1 MLISNS
7 NLWSPMPYAYDLC
20 RQRDQNNQVRWF
32 TFCIL
37 LFCYSLIPTA
47 PLLQKNLVLVAEAKT
62 ERRKYVLYSMS
73 MNDLKKWNIID
84 VTTILWLIHKRIC
97 KIPFQKFTARVWEKQ
112 TIFLMHFEFMKNM
125 FEVQTGADN
134 DIYMWSVPIC
144 FV

>member
-7 NLWSPMPYAYDLC
+7 NLWSPMPYAASYAYDLC

-62 ERRKYVLYSMS
+62 ERRKYVLFMS

-84 VTTILWLIHKRIC
+84 VTTILWLIFIKQFVKYLFKNLLLEYGKNKQFFNAFWIY
-97 KIPFQKFTARVWEKQ
+97 EKHDMMSS
-112 TIFLMHFEFMKNM
+112 T
-125 FEVQTGADN
+125 
-134 DIYMWSVPIC
+134 C
-144 FV
+144 